1 MKSRSLILKALNSS
15 SKPSKPSSP
24 STLPNPVQP
33 KYPEAD
39 LIKRFIKR
47 AKEQSAQVLQV
58 VQAEDALPLI
68 RSQWQQI
75 GINKNDNAIYLSP
88 LSSLAKLP
96 WARVGFKIRHYDK
109 QSEMKTST
117 SLALAAVAETGS
129 LLIASSQAN
138 ARGINFLI
146 DNHIVFISTARFFFL
161 LEDAWSA
168 LPPQSSSAAIHF
180 ITGPSRTADIEQQLF
195 LGAQGPKRLLVVIYE
210 T

>member
-15 SKPSKPSSP
+15 SKPSPP
-24 STLPNPVQP
+24 PILPNPVQP
-33 KYPEAD
+33 KYPEAN
-39 LIKRFIKR
+39 LVERFIKR
-47 AKEQSAQVLQV
+47 AEEQSAQVLQV
-58 VQAEDALPLI
+58 AQAEDALSLI

-75 GINKNDNAIYLSP
+75 GVNKNDNSIYLSP
-88 LSSLAKLP
+88 LSSLARLP
-96 WARVGFKIRHYDK
+96 WAQVGFKIHHYDK
-109 QSEMKTST
+109 QSEMKTSA

-195 LGAQGPKRLLVVIYE
+195 LGAQGPKSLWVVIYE
-210 T
+210 RS